1 MNYLYLSILDHRFI
15 CPFTAQSAIFLHVFL
30 MRLHV
35 KLMFHLPFHCNFTYT
50 SMQDLI
56 CILKDTKYKSHSE
69 VMPIEII
76 FYAYYFA
83 TQKGISQ
90 ISQLLVLC
98 KTFLVG
104 KDKTHAVRVCHV
116 LKVTPRLF
124 LTCQLKGS

>member
-1 MNYLYLSILDHRFI
+1 
-15 CPFTAQSAIFLHVFL
+15 
-30 MRLHV
+30 
-35 KLMFHLPFHCNFTYT
+35 
-50 SMQDLI
+50 MQDLI

-98 KTFLVG
+98 KIFLVG
-104 KDKTHAVRVCHV
+104 KDKTHAVRVYV
-116 LKVTPRLF
+116 MF
-124 LTCQLKGS
+124 